1 MYTTSKASNHK
12 PCSSVPGLVIIRSH
26 IAASMIGQ
34 AVHLLV
40 GSGQVTHGVVS
51 GVQVEDGSPKIL
63 VEGSRYDLEQ
73 VLTVTPATL
82 N

>member
-1 MYTTSKASNHK
+1 M
-12 PCSSVPGLVIIRSH
+12 IRSH

-34 AVHLLV
+34 AVDLLV
-40 GSGQVTHGVVS
+40 GAGQIAHGVVS
-51 GVQVEDGSPKIL
+51 GVQVEGGSPKLL
-63 VEGSRYDLEQ
+63 VEGSRYDLDQ